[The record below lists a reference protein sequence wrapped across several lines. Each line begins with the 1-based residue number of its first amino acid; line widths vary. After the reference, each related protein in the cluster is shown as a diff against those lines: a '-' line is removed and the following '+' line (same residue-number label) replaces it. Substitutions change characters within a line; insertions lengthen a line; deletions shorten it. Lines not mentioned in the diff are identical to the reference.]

1 MGLFDFLKNNE
12 KKAEQDKKAAPKK
25 ETAVNPAS
33 LESYTV
39 KVENDQIPYHDP
51 GIDMDVKLL
60 VRAEFIFKGN
70 KPDEAAVSEAAVQ
83 SFKDAFAKIDGKVPA
98 KEFTK
103 SANMNMLKSAM
114 RESMV
119 AQGFDVYSVMIN
131 WMSYN
136 KEYKTIVYGSE
147 LNL

>member
-12 KKAEQDKKAAPKK
+12 KKAEQDKKAAPKQ
-25 ETAVNPAS
+25 ETAVNPVS
-33 LESYTV
+33 LESYTF

-70 KPDEAAVSEAAVQ
+70 KPDEAAVQ

>member
-98 KEFTK
+98 K
-103 SANMNMLKSAM
+103 
-114 RESMV
+114 
-119 AQGFDVYSVMIN
+119 
-131 WMSYN
+131 
-136 KEYKTIVYGSE
+136 
-147 LNL
+147 